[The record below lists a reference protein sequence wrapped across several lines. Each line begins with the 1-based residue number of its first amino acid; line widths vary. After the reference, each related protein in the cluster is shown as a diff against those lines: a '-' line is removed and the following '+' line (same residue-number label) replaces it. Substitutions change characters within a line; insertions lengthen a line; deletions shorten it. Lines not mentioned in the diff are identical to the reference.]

1 METVWRLHGD
11 LCGGPGSRVPVSR
24 RSAAVSLS
32 PSRRLTKIGRLAH
45 TGEQSGSV
53 HTDGGMTVWSTQTV
67 AALTTA
73 VGGVAV
79 AIISYV
85 GKRRSD
91 RKLAELNEQLDKNKA
106 QRDYEYEARK
116 RLYMEFQPLMFQLVE
131 SSDNAYWRIHGLAR
145 SAREG
150 RLDPD
155 KGSRLRANSKSYLLS
170 TVYRFMAPLVL
181 FRLCQMRLTVV
192 DLSLDRLI
200 HRSYAIAK
208 VLYRTWNGG
217 RNLAKLGCPI
227 PYDPDG
233 RADRLQPVADEAVQ
247 AVRLKQHLNLQEIE
261 HLIEALTVKD
271 EFTSNLRCMTLGEF
285 MDAYRD
291 KTSNVHKYGSCVK
304 ELFVDFRPGTRPV
317 LWRILI
323 TQAYLYNALMN
334 TFNGTTEALMDPSA
348 LLTLEHQKDFDWRR
362 SDAEASFEQAVI
374 EPFAAARKYLAQR
387 LMLPPLQNASNVR
400 SVQLASFDGL
410 VGVDPA
416 ATGQDR

>member
-1 METVWRLHGD
+1 
-11 LCGGPGSRVPVSR
+11 
-24 RSAAVSLS
+24 
-32 PSRRLTKIGRLAH
+32 
-45 TGEQSGSV
+45 V

-73 VGGVAV
+73 LGGVVV
-79 AIISYV
+79 AIISYM

-91 RKLAELNEQLDKNKA
+91 RKLAELNEQLDKSKA

-131 SSDNAYWRIHGLAR
+131 SCDNAYWRIHGLAG

-192 DLSLDRLI
+192 DLSLDPLI
-200 HRSYAIAK
+200 HRPYAIAK

-217 RNLAKLGCPI
+217 RNLAKLGRPI

-233 RADRLQPVADEAVQ
+233 KADKLRLIKGEAVQ
-247 AVRLKQHLNLQEIE
+247 AAQFKQHLNLQEIE

-271 EFTSNLRCMTLGEF
+271 EFTNKLRCMTLGEF
-285 MDAYRD
+285 MDEYRD
-291 KTSNVHKYGSCVK
+291 KTSKVHKYGSCVK
-304 ELFVDFRPGTRPV
+304 ELFVDFRPDTRPV

-334 TFNGTTEALMDPSA
+334 TYNGTTDAPMDPLA
-348 LLTLEHQKDFDWRR
+348 LITLEQQKDFDWRQ
-362 SDAEASFEQAVI
+362 SDAEASFEQAVV
-374 EPFAAARKYLAQR
+374 EPFASAREYLTQR
-387 LMLPPLQNASNVR
+387 LTLPSLQNARDVR
-400 SVQLASFDGL
+400 SVQLEGFDGL

-416 ATGQDR
+416 ANGQDRYRA

>member
-1 METVWRLHGD
+1 MEVVWRACGD
-11 LCGGPGSRVPVSR
+11 RMEI
-24 RSAAVSLS
+24 SAAVPAPAFRCRAGQQRSTCH
-32 PSRRLTKIGRLAH
+32 PRRLTKIGRLAH

-53 HTDGGMTVWSTQTV
+53 HTDGGMTVWPTQTV

-73 VGGVAV
+73 LGAVAV

-91 RKLAELNEQLDKNKA
+91 RKLAELNEQLDKSKA

-131 SSDNAYWRIHGLAR
+131 SCDNAYWRIHGLAR

-170 TVYRFMAPLVL
+170 TVYRFMTPLVL

-192 DLSLDRLI
+192 DLSIDRPI
-200 HRSYAIAK
+200 YRSYAIAK

-233 RADRLQPVADEAVQ
+233 RADRPQPVKM
-247 AVRLKQHLNLQEIE
+247 KQFKQLVLSSIS
-261 HLIEALTVKD
+261 TCKR
-271 EFTSNLRCMTLGEF
+271 SN
-285 MDAYRD
+285 
-291 KTSNVHKYGSCVK
+291 
-304 ELFVDFRPGTRPV
+304 
-317 LWRILI
+317 I
-323 TQAYLYNALMN
+323 
-334 TFNGTTEALMDPSA
+334 
-348 LLTLEHQKDFDWRR
+348 
-362 SDAEASFEQAVI
+362 
-374 EPFAAARKYLAQR
+374 
-387 LMLPPLQNASNVR
+387 
-400 SVQLASFDGL
+400 
-410 VGVDPA
+410 
-416 ATGQDR
+416 